1 MRKNSVTYRFENYA
15 ISQLHNEI
23 IHVNEYIKHILL
35 TLYSNHNK
43 MIKNITDINYNED
56 DEFDNI
62 YMSILISNLKEVMSE
77 LLLDTQE
84 YGLTTNTNYVMT
96 IEDAKNKRVWIRL
109 YDLILRIEV
118 LICNYNGCGAEEIW
132 QISKLYDMDL
142 IQKYIK
148 YE

>member
-1 MRKNSVTYRFENYA
+1 
-15 ISQLHNEI
+15 
-23 IHVNEYIKHILL
+23 
-35 TLYSNHNK
+35 

-96 IEDAKNKRVWIRL
+96 IEDAKNKRF
-109 YDLILRIEV
+109 
-118 LICNYNGCGAEEIW
+118 N
-132 QISKLYDMDL
+132 
-142 IQKYIK
+142 
-148 YE
+148 